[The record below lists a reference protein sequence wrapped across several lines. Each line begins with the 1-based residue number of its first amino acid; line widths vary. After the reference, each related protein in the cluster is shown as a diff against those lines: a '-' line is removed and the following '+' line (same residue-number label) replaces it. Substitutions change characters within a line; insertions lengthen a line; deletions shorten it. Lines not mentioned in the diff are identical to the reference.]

1 MRREAA
7 ARLRARPM
15 KHGLRPY
22 EAAPGRHE
30 AAFGHEARLPP
41 HVAKPGGVRTRRGR
55 TRSTGRGR

>member
-7 ARLRARPM
+7 ALLRARPM

-41 HVAKPGGVRTRRGR
+41 HGAQPGGVRTRV
-55 TRSTGRGR
+55 